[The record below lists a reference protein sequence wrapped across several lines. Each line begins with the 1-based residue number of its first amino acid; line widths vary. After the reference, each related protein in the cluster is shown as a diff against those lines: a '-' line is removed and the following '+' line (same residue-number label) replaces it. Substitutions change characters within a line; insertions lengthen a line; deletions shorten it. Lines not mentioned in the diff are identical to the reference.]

1 MGKRYCLVQKLL
13 CLFDHVVLAV
23 TRFTRLNVMTANE
36 GVLKKVVE
44 VSEQLAPRLRDI
56 RTRIHQNP
64 ELGLTL
70 PATQKTVLDA
80 LHGLDLEVTTG
91 TNLDSVVAVLRGDKR
106 GENPHAVLLRG
117 DMDALPVTEA
127 TGFEF
132 ASTNGNMH
140 ACGHD
145 LHVTGLIGAAHILH
159 ACKSELAGDVV
170 FMFQPGE
177 EGHDG
182 AGKMVDEGVL
192 EAAGVPVVAAFG
204 VHVSADQPPGHVY
217 SKPGS
222 YMASANNLEITV
234 RGRGGHAARPEAA
247 LDPVQVGASIVGQ
260 LQEFVSRHF
269 FAWDP
274 VVLTVGQFQA
284 GTAPNVIP
292 DSAYLAASV
301 RTFSEETT
309 SECERV
315 LPALVEGIA
324 HAHGLTAEVN
334 MYRLLP
340 ATINNNDENALYLET
355 AEALFGTERVHLMDH
370 PRVGSE
376 DFSRIL
382 DLVPGSYGHFGAAY
396 GPEDT
401 WEANHSPRARH
412 TDTAL
417 GDQAAFL
424 AALALNRLNKD

>member
-1 MGKRYCLVQKLL
+1 MVETVKSQGHGRDVNARLL
-13 CLFDHVVLAV
+13 
-23 TRFTRLNVMTANE
+23 
-36 GVLKKVVE
+36 E
-44 VSEQLAPRLRDI
+44 VSGRIAPMLRDI
-56 RTRIHQNP
+56 RTQIHRNP
-64 ELGLTL
+64 ELGLSL
-70 PATQKTVLDA
+70 PNTQRTVLESIKD
-80 LHGLDLEVTTG
+80 LDLEITTG
-91 TNLDSVVAVLRGDKR
+91 HGLDSVVAVMRGGKR
-106 GENPHAVLLRG
+106 GTQPSAVLLRA
-117 DMDALPVTEA
+117 DMDALPVEEA

-145 LHVTGLIGAAHILH
+145 LHVTGLIGAAHVLH
-159 ACKSELAGDVV
+159 EVRDELAGDVV

-177 EGHDG
+177 EGYDG

-192 EAAGVPVVAAFG
+192 NAAGVPVVAAFG
-204 VHVSADQPPGHVY
+204 VHVSADQPPGHVF

-247 LDPVQVGASIVGQ
+247 LDPVQVGAAIVSQ

-309 SECERV
+309 AECERV
-315 LPALVEGIA
+315 LPRLVEGIA
-324 HAHGLTAEVN
+324 RAHGLDADAN

-340 ATINNNDENALYLET
+340 ATVNDQNEGEFYLET
-355 AEALFGTERVHLMDH
+355 ARDLFGPERVHLMDH

-382 DLVPGSYGHFGAAY
+382 NLVPGSYGHFGAAY
-396 GPEDT
+396 GPEET

-412 TDTAL
+412 TATAL

-424 AALALNRLNKD
+424 AALALNRLNKAD